1 MKPKSGSACSSRNPA
16 KCPPSVFNRGQYRIE
31 IFEPFELLV
40 VNPPP
45 SVRIFSGD
53 ATPSSRS
60 IRRPRPTATRA
71 SRLQRVKCST
81 SSVGYPPSS
90 DPYSCPS
97 VVKTDSIFLRLLRLF
112 AANPPSSAVLRP
124 PSSVLRPPSSAL
136 RPPPSVLRRQSSV
149 IRHTP
154 SAQSRGAAYT
164 RPSSAVRCPPSP
176 PSDSCAF
183 CASSRP
189 TSALSS
195 LRFLLFNPAVSVRIR
210 VHPWSKPDRSISRHQ
225 ATSTSGCRR
234 AMSKSRS
241 AAPVGWRRPRSQL
254 AAVTVGMFIM
264 AAKTG

>member
-1 MKPKSGSACSSRNPA
+1 MKPKSGSACSARNPA
-16 KCPPSVFNRGQYRIE
+16 KCQPSVFNRGQYRIK

-124 PSSVLRPPSSAL
+124 PSSALRPPSSVIRHPSYAL
-136 RPPPSVLRRQSSV
+136 RPIAWRSLYATVLRR
-149 IRHTP
+149 P
-154 SAQSRGAAYT
+154 
-164 RPSSAVRCPPSP
+164 PSAVRRPPSP

-241 AAPVGWRRPRSQL
+241 AAPVGCRRPRSQL